1 MRTREGTEPGYKVF
15 ESNYILK
22 LHFKNSFTFKID
34 IVKDIYVFSLKIS
47 KYLTSYIKSRV
58 LGKPRSVFQ
67 YYNPAASKWKLGK
80 RSKMNVSLET
90 HSETVEIPC
99 SQTLPVTTG
108 ENRTDLQINR
118 IKIKRVDSSMT
129 LFLLEIVEPVTP
141 DNRFYEFI
149 MIF

>member
-15 ESNYILK
+15 ESNYILN
-22 LHFKNSFTFKID
+22 LHFKNSFTSEID

-90 HSETVEIPC
+90 HSEMVEISR

-108 ENRTDLQINR
+108 KNRTDLQINR
-118 IKIKRVDSSMT
+118 IKIIRMGSFKE
-129 LFLLEIVEPVTP
+129 LILQ
-141 DNRFYEFI
+141 
-149 MIF
+149 